1 MKLTL
6 KIQLTKHGTRRH
18 IVHPLDDIYE
28 YGEWWWNDIDRGKLK
43 NSWDKPVP
51 MPLCPPQ
58 IPHGLTQAQTGESAV
73 RGRRQTACAMAGPKD
88 TPVMPMENKHNLFPQ
103 LIRIPYHNTTFF
115 YSNANSA
122 TNTVCIWKHKMV
134 LIHEA
139 SPQKLHTWMWV
150 TTQVKYRYSCMS
162 WLLTVYADGGMSRNP
177 HIRHAPLF
185 FILILEKKWMRA
197 MRASTVSRRFLY
209 LFQCCPCA

>member
-1 MKLTL
+1 LFIHWM
-6 KIQLTKHGTRRH
+6 IY
-18 IVHPLDDIYE
+18 VSMANDDAMI
-28 YGEWWWNDIDRGKLK
+28 L
-43 NSWDKPVP
+43 
-51 MPLCPPQ
+51 
-58 IPHGLTQAQTGESAV
+58 TGENWRTLEISLFQCLFVHHRSHMDWPKRKPGHPRWEADSVV
-73 RGRRQTACAMAGPKD
+73 RGRRQTACAMARPKD

-122 TNTVCIWKHKMV
+122 TNTLCIWKHVMV
-134 LIHEA
+134 LLHEA
-139 SPQKLHTWMWV
+139 SSQKLHTWMWV

-197 MRASTVSRRFLY
+197 MRASTVSRRLLY